1 MNTVSDTNEA
11 CLNQS
16 FQILERLR
24 GQMGNDQ
31 GHSLLNELEKK
42 LRDMN
47 EVNQK
52 FVDEIDFRKEDEK
65 TFIEGQDASEKA

>member
-1 MNTVSDTNEA
+1 
-11 CLNQS
+11 
-16 FQILERLR
+16 
-24 GQMGNDQ
+24 MGNDQ

-52 FVDEIDFRKEDEK
+52 FVDEVDFRKEDEK
-65 TFIEGQDASEKA
+65 SFVEGQDASEKA

>member
-1 MNTVSDTNEA
+1 MNSVSDTNEA

-65 TFIEGQDASEKA
+65 SFAEGQDASEKA

>member
-1 MNTVSDTNEA
+1 MNSVSDTNDA

-52 FVDEIDFRKEDEK
+52 FVDEVDFRKEDEK
-65 TFIEGQDASEKA
+65 SFVEGQDASEKA

>member
-1 MNTVSDTNEA
+1 MNSVSDTNDA

-65 TFIEGQDASEKA
+65 SFVEGQDASEKA